1 MRQNVKG
8 DPNIVYDVYIT
19 FLENPEAPKSE
30 PMKEHPKPA
39 EPEQPAEHPA
49 GGQPQAP
56 DQGGDAQT
64 AGEYQKGE
72 GANTDADK
80 ATKELD
86 QKVKEI
92 EGELDKALQDQQKES
107 VNKY

>member
-1 MRQNVKG
+1 MVS
-8 DPNIVYDVYIT
+8 YVYIT
-19 FLENPEAPKSE
+19 FLEKPEEPKSE
-30 PMKEHPKPA
+30 PMKEHPNPA
-39 EPEQPAEHPA
+39 EPEHPA
-49 GGQPQAP
+49 AAQPPVP